1 MRTEIIYEDDDVLVV
16 YKPAG
21 LATQTASVGCQ
32 DVISEL
38 KNYIRQTEFRAGKN
52 VQSVPY
58 LGVIHRLD
66 QPVEG
71 LLVFAKNPKAASGLS
86 AQLRKQEE
94 ETGFCK
100 HYYAVLYGRP
110 VEASGELVDYL
121 CKKDGRAEIVECR
134 SERQEA
140 LDHDAAGRT
149 GKDRGTEE
157 AEKTRKKHPG
167 KLIRPDARKASL
179 RYCILQTVGASDT
192 ALADI
197 RLETGR
203 FHQIRAQMAHSGMPL
218 LGDLKYGNEESIEAG
233 RRLNVRN
240 VALCAYRLEFVH
252 PATGR
257 KMDFHISPKGEVF
270 SLFSQF

>member
-1 MRTEIIYEDDDVLVV
+1 MRTEILYEDDDVLVV

-32 DVISEL
+32 DVVSEL

-71 LLVFAKNPKAASGLS
+71 LLVFAKNPKA
-86 AQLRKQEE
+86 
-94 ETGFCK
+94 
-100 HYYAVLYGRP
+100 VLYGCP

-121 CKKDGRAEIVECR
+121 CKKGGRAEIVECR

-140 LDHDAAGRT
+140 LDHDATGRT

-179 RYCILQTVGASDT
+179 RYCILQTVGASET

>member
-1 MRTEIIYEDDDVLVV
+1 M
-16 YKPAG
+16 
-21 LATQTASVGCQ
+21 
-32 DVISEL
+32 
-38 KNYIRQTEFRAGKN
+38 
-52 VQSVPY
+52 
-58 LGVIHRLD
+58 IHRLD

-110 VEASGELVDYL
+110 VETSGELVDYL
-121 CKKDGRAEIVECR
+121 CKKGGRAEIVECR

-140 LDHDAAGRT
+140 LDHDATGRT